1 MSYILDALRKSET
14 ERRQGKIPD
23 LGQPMQLIHRPRK
36 KPVSPVVWVAVALL
50 VNALVLAYVFWP
62 QARVSGQTSDAIGP
76 TSAKAPDASPAAET
90 VPAPE
95 APTVVAD
102 TRRKPGESPAGPV
115 ATAPGASETS
125 TIITPSVITPA
136 VTAPAVIT
144 PSTASDNGGTPVLP
158 EAEFTGRVPHL
169 VELPVSFQKSIPD
182 LIFNSH
188 IYSSDPAARRVM
200 INDRYLRPGDS
211 FDGIRVETITEDGV
225 VLSKQGQRFRVG
237 SVRDWVSPR

>member
-36 KPVSPVVWVAVALL
+36 KRVSPVVWVAVALL

-62 QARVSGQTSDAIGP
+62 QARVSGQANDASES
-76 TSAKAPDASPAAET
+76 TSAKAPDTQPAAET

-95 APTVVAD
+95 VVAD
-102 TRRKPGESPAGPV
+102 TRSKPGESPAGPV
-115 ATAPGASETS
+115 ATTPGASGTS

-136 VTAPAVIT
+136 VTAPTVIT
-144 PSTASDNGGTPVLP
+144 PSTVTGNGGTPVLP

-188 IYSSDPAARRVM
+188 IYSTDPAARRVM

>member
-1 MSYILDALRKSET
+1 M
-14 ERRQGKIPD
+14 G
-23 LGQPMQLIHRPRK
+23 
-36 KPVSPVVWVAVALL
+36 
-50 VNALVLAYVFWP
+50 
-62 QARVSGQTSDAIGP
+62 
-76 TSAKAPDASPAAET
+76 
-90 VPAPE
+90 
-95 APTVVAD
+95 AD
-102 TRRKPGESPAGPV
+102 TRRKRGEARAGPV

-136 VTAPAVIT
+136 APTVIT